1 MLMSETEQN
10 ERPKPTN
17 GSITRLQIQKKN
29 KDRVNVFLNDEYAFS
44 LALSLAMGLKKG
56 QILSTADVQAL
67 QADDEIKRA
76 YAAAINLLGYRAR
89 STSEVAQRL
98 KQREFSEASIA
109 QATERLRQEGHL
121 NDNDF
126 GQAWIESRQRSSPRS
141 ERALRYELQRKG
153 VEREVIEELF
163 TETEVDEEGAAWHA
177 IEAKLE
183 RWRGLDNFQFRQKV
197 GGFLARRGFGHDV
210 VRPVVERA
218 WQQLHGDEET

>member
-1 MLMSETEQN
+1 MSETEKN
-10 ERPKPTN
+10 EKAKPTA
-17 GSITRLQIQKKN
+17 GTISRLQIQKKN
-29 KDRVNVFLNDEYAFS
+29 KDRVNVFLNEEYAFS

-56 QILSTADVQAL
+56 QTLSATDVQAL

-76 YAAAINLLGYRAR
+76 YAAAVNLLGYRAR

-98 KQREFSEASIA
+98 KQREFSEASIT

-153 VEREVIEELF
+153 VDREVIEEVFAEAEL
-163 TETEVDEEGAAWHA
+163 DEEGAAWHA
-177 IEAKLE
+177 IEAKLD
-183 RWRGLDNFQFRQKV
+183 RWRDLDNFQFRQKV

-218 WQQLHGDEET
+218 WQQLHADEGK

>member
-1 MLMSETEQN
+1 MSETEKSEN
-10 ERPKPTN
+10 SKPTA
-17 GSITRLQIQKKN
+17 GTISRLQIQKKN
-29 KDRVNVFLNDEYAFS
+29 KERVNVFLNDEYAFS

-56 QILSTADVQAL
+56 QALSAADVQAL
-67 QADDEIKRA
+67 QADDEVKRA
-76 YAAAINLLGYRAR
+76 YAAAVNLLGYRAR

-98 KQREFSEASIA
+98 KQREFSEASIT

-153 VEREVIEELF
+153 VDREVIEEVF
-163 TETEVDEEGAAWHA
+163 AEVEVDEEGAAWHA
-177 IEAKLE
+177 IEGKLD
-183 RWRGLDNFQFRQKV
+183 RWRALDTFQFRQKV

-218 WQQLHGDEET
+218 WQQLHADEEP